1 MASDAVIFRSNS
13 LSFVARTCYYCGN
26 QNSQIKDH
34 DHGRQTLPAGATSN
48 PRDAASAVF
57 GRLCVRAQSGACH
70 RCVLRHAGPASPEDA
85 RQCSIDA
92 RARGARRAS
101 IRHDQA
107 LGGDGSFSDARTCQV
122 PRRVGGWHASH
133 WDHSLD
139 RVFSPPLIKPDVR
152 ISRIRLTDEITLARV
167 IRSGVCDAL

>member
-1 MASDAVIFRSNS
+1 MVDRRYQPVRP
-13 LSFVARTCYYCGN
+13 RTQGML
-26 QNSQIKDH
+26 
-34 DHGRQTLPAGATSN
+34 LPPCLDDYVSEHN
-48 PRDAASAVF
+48 P
-57 GRLCVRAQSGACH
+57 VRAIDAF
-70 RCVLRHAGPASPEDA
+70 VDTLDPASPEDA

-107 LGGDGSFSDARTCQV
+107 LGGNGSFSDARTRQV
-122 PRRVGGWHASH
+122 PCRVGGWRASH

-139 RVFSPPLIKPDVR
+139 RVSSPPLIKPDVR